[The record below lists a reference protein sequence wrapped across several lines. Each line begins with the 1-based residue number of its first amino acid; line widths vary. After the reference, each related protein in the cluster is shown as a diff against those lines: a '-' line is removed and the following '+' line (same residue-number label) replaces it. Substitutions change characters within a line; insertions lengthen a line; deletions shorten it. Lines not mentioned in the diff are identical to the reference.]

1 MFSRSSGNRQV
12 NEANSVAG
20 WRHDMKNQLGIILGF
35 ADLLLQE
42 LDGSDPH
49 RTDLAEIR
57 NAAARAMELLRDLK
71 PPE

>member
-1 MFSRSSGNRQV
+1 MYSGSTDGRQADDV
-12 NEANSVAG
+12 KTTTS

-49 RTDLAEIR
+49 RADLGEIR
-57 NAAARAMELLRDLK
+57 HAASRAMELLGDLK
-71 PPE
+71 LPE